1 MAGAFARHLGG
12 DRLDVMTAGSAPAET
27 TNPLM
32 VEAMADKG
40 LDVAFIIPRA
50 LDEAIEL
57 FRPDM
62 IITMGCG
69 EECPY
74 IPGVVR
80 MDWDLP
86 DPAGE
91 SMTFMKKVRDEIAE
105 KVSALLDDL

>member
-1 MAGAFARHLGG
+1 M
-12 DRLDVMTAGSAPAET
+12 RLYNRPTANLVKDAVY
-27 TNPLM
+27 L
-32 VEAMADKG
+32 
-40 LDVAFIIPRA
+40 
-50 LDEAIEL
+50 
-57 FRPDM
+57 
-62 IITMGCG
+62 TMGCG